1 MCKNH
6 LINFLSSSLPKVKR
20 QRIDQELLSF
30 LPESYY
36 QWSLDVQTKAE
47 YRLKSKKLATILAS
61 PISGMS
67 GDDAD
72 DENEG
77 EQVMAQAD
85 QSIVVQEY
93 DWKKIVVEL
102 KLRTITDSTSRQ
114 AKKSGSKNQQ
124 QNNGKPQQQNN
135 GKQSQSFKQ
144 KAPVTS

>member
-1 MCKNH
+1 
-6 LINFLSSSLPKVKR
+6 
-20 QRIDQELLSF
+20 
-30 LPESYY
+30 
-36 QWSLDVQTKAE
+36 
-47 YRLKSKKLATILAS
+47 
-61 PISGMS
+61 MS

-144 KAPVTS
+144 KAPVTSEKTKIAQLKTSELQLAVAIKEVKEKRSTVFKSSNTC